1 MYNKE
6 RYLKIFEN
14 FLTNMMGNSKT
25 KNKLI

>member
-14 FLTNMMGNSKT
+14 FLTNMMGNSKS
-25 KNKLI
+25 KNELI